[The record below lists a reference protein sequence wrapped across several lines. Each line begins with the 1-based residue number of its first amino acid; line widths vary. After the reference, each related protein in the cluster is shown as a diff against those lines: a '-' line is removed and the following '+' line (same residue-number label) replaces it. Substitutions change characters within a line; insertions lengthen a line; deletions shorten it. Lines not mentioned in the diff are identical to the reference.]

1 MGIFQE
7 YFLDENI
14 DEEIIFIFFVKKWYM
29 IYVVFIVF
37 AVIVIFII
45 NINNTKSKEDANK
58 QYFSESIKSYEN
70 FNPTYIKYGL
80 DSEYILQLMSMLRC
94 YYIIG

>member
-1 MGIFQE
+1 
-7 YFLDENI
+7 
-14 DEEIIFIFFVKKWYM
+14 M

-70 FNPTYIKYGL
+70 FNPTYI
-80 DSEYILQLMSMLRC
+80 IWVR
-94 YYIIG
+94 

>member
-1 MGIFQE
+1 
-7 YFLDENI
+7 
-14 DEEIIFIFFVKKWYM
+14 M

-58 QYFSESIKSYEN
+58 ILALQDEHWERLNTSGIARMQKA
-70 FNPTYIKYGL
+70 L
-80 DSEYILQLMSMLRC
+80 DALMPDTIELLLQ
-94 YYIIG
+94 GETV